1 MAGSVTLVELTEEM
15 LRLSKLLDA
24 GLTAL
29 RDESRKFAEA
39 DVAYRR
45 KHAEAFLRSEGTVAE
60 REQVA
65 MLAALEER
73 IGMNLADG
81 VKVSALE
88 AVRSRRTQLS
98 VLQTIVNGVRV
109 EMEFDRT
116 GPT

>member
-1 MAGSVTLVELTEEM
+1 MNLMELTEEM

-24 GLTAL
+24 GLAAL
-29 RDESRKFAEA
+29 RDESRKYAEA

-45 KHAEAFLRSEGTVAE
+45 KYAEAFLRSEGTVAE

-65 MLAALEER
+65 VSAALQER
-73 IGMNLADG
+73 VEMNLADG

-116 GPT
+116 GPN